1 VINRDISPASRS
13 FRRPAANAA
22 VIHRARQTKP
32 AAATQRRP
40 DRDHARSR
48 GYVHVDPNVRFEPG
62 WRPARRRSTF
72 DLSVLLLSGGLL
84 GAATGCFWLLYN
96 VFGTSDIAAPQA
108 AVQVAATDGFAAT
121 PLRESYPA
129 VAEVVRSH
137 KADMLARYGHPV
149 IVSSNETEA
158 VRAIEQ
164 MVRTSA
170 SPSRPAPTYVTAS
183 LPAENR
189 VQIPSYYAAVR
200 EAATTR
206 PQPERLKET
215 KAMTRV
221 AALEGVPS
229 IATAPITP
237 VLPRLPL
244 DGQPKTDLV
253 SFQSAPFPHEGRSY
267 TDNHVLLTVPPGFDP
282 NRPAVMI
289 VFFHGHGA
297 TLARDV
303 RDRQKLP
310 DQITASGVNAVL
322 VAPQF
327 AFDARDSNPGKFS
340 DPGGFKRFLDEAAL
354 QLAKLHGDPRTIR
367 TFSNMPVVIVSY
379 SGGFGPTLA
388 VLDHG
393 GVPKSRVRGI
403 VLLDSL
409 YSGIDRFA
417 NWITDNRSGF
427 FVSSFTP
434 HLRAHNMELQSVLR
448 ARSVPFGSE
457 LKPDHMA
464 GSVTFLPA
472 GPISHRDFLT
482 HAWADN
488 PVKDVLVRL
497 DEYDPRT
504 QTARNG
510 SGGPVAAVSGPARN

>member
-1 VINRDISPASRS
+1 VT
-13 FRRPAANAA
+13 
-22 VIHRARQTKP
+22 HRVRHTKP

-40 DRDHARSR
+40 DRDHARAR
-48 GYVHVDPNVRFEPG
+48 GYVHVDPHVRFEPG
-62 WRPARRRSTF
+62 WRPARRRSTL
-72 DLSVLLLSGGLL
+72 DLGVLLLSSGLL
-84 GAATGCFWLLYN
+84 GAAAGCFWLLYS
-96 VFGTSDIAAPQA
+96 VFGTSDIPAPQA
-108 AVQVAATDGFAAT
+108 TVQTPATDGYAAAT
-121 PLRESYPA
+121 LRDSYPA
-129 VAEVVRSH
+129 VAEVVRTH
-137 KADMLARYGHPV
+137 KADALARYGHQV
-149 IVSSNETEA
+149 VVSSNETEA
-158 VRAIEQ
+158 VKAIQQ

-170 SPSRPAPTYVTAS
+170 PSARPAPTYVTAS

-200 EAATTR
+200 EAATNR
-206 PQPERLKET
+206 QPERPRET
-215 KAMTRV
+215 RAMTRV

-229 IATAPITP
+229 VPTAPISP

-244 DGQPKTDLV
+244 DSQPKTDLV
-253 SFQSAPFPHEGRSY
+253 SFQTAPFPHEGRSY
-267 TDNHVLLTVPPGFDP
+267 TDNHVLLTVPPGFDA
-282 NRPAVMI
+282 NKPAVMI

-310 DQITASGVNAVL
+310 DQIAASGVNAVL

-340 DPGGFKRFLDEAAL
+340 DPGGFKRFLDESAL

-367 TFSNMPVVIVSY
+367 TFANMPVVIVSY

-388 VLDHG
+388 VLDRG
-393 GVPKSRVRGI
+393 GVPKSRLRGI

-409 YSGIDRFA
+409 YSGVDRFA
-417 NWITDNRSGF
+417 SWITDNRSGF

-434 HLRAHNMELQSVLR
+434 HLRGRNNELQSALR

-482 HAWADN
+482 RAWADN

-497 DEYDPRT
+497 DEYDTRT

-510 SGGPVAAVSGPARN
+510 SGGPVASVPGPTRN

>member
-1 VINRDISPASRS
+1 V
-13 FRRPAANAA
+13 
-22 VIHRARQTKP
+22 QTP
-32 AAATQRRP
+32 
-40 DRDHARSR
+40 
-48 GYVHVDPNVRFEPG
+48 
-62 WRPARRRSTF
+62 
-72 DLSVLLLSGGLL
+72 
-84 GAATGCFWLLYN
+84 
-96 VFGTSDIAAPQA
+96 
-108 AVQVAATDGFAAT
+108 ATDGYAAA
-121 PLRESYPA
+121 PSRESSPTA
-129 VAEVVRSH
+129 AEVVRTH

-149 IVSSNETEA
+149 ILSSNETEA
-158 VRAIEQ
+158 VKAIDRL
-164 MVRTSA
+164 VRVSA
-170 SPSRPAPTYVTAS
+170 PPTRPTQAYVTAS

-189 VQIPSYYAAVR
+189 VQIPSHYAVVR
-200 EAATTR
+200 EAATNR
-206 PQPERLKET
+206 RPERVKET
-215 KAMTRV
+215 KALTRV
-221 AALEGVPS
+221 AALEGAPTVP
-229 IATAPITP
+229 TTPIKP
-237 VLPRLPL
+237 VVPRLPL

-253 SFQSAPFPHEGRSY
+253 SFQTAPFPHEGRSY
-267 TDNHVLLTVPPGFDP
+267 SDSRVLLTLPPGFDA

-289 VFFHGHGA
+289 VYFHGHGA

-310 DQITASGVNAVL
+310 DQIAASGVNAVL

-354 QLAKLHGDPRTIR
+354 QLAKVHGDPRTIR
-367 TFSNMPVVIVSY
+367 TFANMPVVIVSY

-388 VLDHG
+388 VLDRG
-393 GVPKSRVRGI
+393 GVPKSRIRGI

-417 NWITDNRSGF
+417 NWITENRSGF

-434 HLRAHNMELQSVLR
+434 HLRAHNNELQSVLR

-472 GPISHRDFLT
+472 GPISHRDFVT

-488 PVKDVLVRL
+488 PIKDVLVRL
-497 DEYDPRT
+497 DEYERT
-504 QTARNG
+504 HTARNG
-510 SGGPVAAVSGPARN
+510 SGGPVASVPGPTRN

>member
-22 VIHRARQTKP
+22 VSHRVRHTTP

-40 DRDHARSR
+40 DRDHGRTR
-48 GYVHVDPNVRFEPG
+48 GYVQIDPPVRFEPG
-62 WRPARRRSTF
+62 WRPARRRSTL
-72 DLSVLLLSGGLL
+72 DLGVLLLSGGLL
-84 GAATGCFWLLYN
+84 GAAAGCFWLLYS
-96 VFGTSDIAAPQA
+96 VFGASDISAPQA
-108 AVQVAATDGFAAT
+108 AVAAPATDGYAT
-121 PLRESYPA
+121 APLRESYPV
-129 VAEVVRSH
+129 VAEVNRSH
-137 KADMLARYGHPV
+137 KTDMLARYGHPV
-149 IVSSNETEA
+149 IVSSNEAEA
-158 VRAIEQ
+158 VQAIQQ

-170 SPSRPAPTYVTAS
+170 PATRPTYVTAS

-206 PQPERLKET
+206 PQPERVKET
-215 KAMTRV
+215 KPLTRV
-221 AALEGVPS
+221 AALESVPVAP
-229 IATAPITP
+229 ATPIQP
-237 VLPRLPL
+237 VVPRIPE
-244 DGQPKTDLV
+244 GQTKTDLV

-267 TDNHVLLTVPPGFDP
+267 TDNHVLLTVPPGFDA
-282 NRPAVMI
+282 NKPAVMI

-310 DQITASGVNAVL
+310 DQIAASGVNAVL

-367 TFSNMPVVIVSY
+367 TFANMPVVIVSY

-388 VLDHG
+388 VLDRG
-393 GVPKSRVRGI
+393 GIPKSRIRGI
-403 VLLDSL
+403 VLMDSL

-417 NWITDNRSGF
+417 NWITENRSGF
-427 FVSSFTP
+427 FVSSYTP

-448 ARSVPFGSE
+448 GRSVPFGSE

-472 GPISHRDFLT
+472 GPISHRDFVT

-488 PVKDVLVRL
+488 PVRDVLVRL

-504 QTARNG
+504 QTAKNG
-510 SGGPVAAVSGPARN
+510 SGGPVAAVQGPARN

>member
-1 VINRDISPASRS
+1 
-13 FRRPAANAA
+13 
-22 VIHRARQTKP
+22 
-32 AAATQRRP
+32 
-40 DRDHARSR
+40 
-48 GYVHVDPNVRFEPG
+48 
-62 WRPARRRSTF
+62 
-72 DLSVLLLSGGLL
+72 
-84 GAATGCFWLLYN
+84 
-96 VFGTSDIAAPQA
+96 
-108 AVQVAATDGFAAT
+108 
-121 PLRESYPA
+121 
-129 VAEVVRSH
+129 
-137 KADMLARYGHPV
+137 MLARYGHPV
-149 IVSSNETEA
+149 VVSSNEAEA
-158 VRAIEQ
+158 VKAIEH

-170 SPSRPAPTYVTAS
+170 PAARPAPTYVTAS

-200 EAATTR
+200 EAATNR
-206 PQPERLKET
+206 QPERAKET
-215 KAMTRV
+215 KALTRV
-221 AALEGVPS
+221 AALGGVPS
-229 IATAPITP
+229 VPTAPITP

-253 SFQSAPFPHEGRSY
+253 SFQTAPFPHEGRSY
-267 TDNHVLLTVPPGFDP
+267 TDNHVLLTVPPGFDA
-282 NRPAVMI
+282 NKPAVMI

-388 VLDHG
+388 VLDRG
-393 GVPKSRVRGI
+393 GVPKSRLRGI
-403 VLLDSL
+403 VLLNSL

-427 FVSSFTP
+427 FVSSYTP
-434 HLRAHNMELQSVLR
+434 HLRAHNQELQSVLR

-482 HAWADN
+482 HGWADN

-497 DEYDPRT
+497 DEYDTRT

-510 SGGPVAAVSGPARN
+510 SGGPVAAVPGPARN

>member
-13 FRRPAANAA
+13 FRRPPANAA
-22 VIHRARQTKP
+22 VTHRVRHTKP

-48 GYVHVDPNVRFEPG
+48 GYVHVDPHVRFEPG
-62 WRPARRRSTF
+62 WRPARRRSTL
-72 DLSVLLLSGGLL
+72 DLGVLLLSGGLI
-84 GAATGCFWLLYN
+84 GAAAGCFWLLYS
-96 VFGTSDIAAPQA
+96 VFGTSDMEAPQA
-108 AVQVAATDGFAAT
+108 TVQASATDGYAAAS
-121 PLRESYPA
+121 LRDSYPA
-129 VAEVVRSH
+129 VAEVVRTH
-137 KADMLARYGHPV
+137 KADALARYGHQV

-158 VRAIEQ
+158 VKAIEH

-170 SPSRPAPTYVTAS
+170 PATRPAPTYVTAS

-200 EAATTR
+200 EAATNR
-206 PQPERLKET
+206 QPERPRET

-229 IATAPITP
+229 VPKTPITP
-237 VLPRLPL
+237 VVPRLPL

-253 SFQSAPFPHEGRSY
+253 SFQTAPFPHEGRSY
-267 TDNHVLLTVPPGFDP
+267 TDNHVLLTVPPGFDA
-282 NRPAVMI
+282 NKPAVMI

-297 TLARDV
+297 TLSRDV

-310 DQITASGVNAVL
+310 DQIAASGVNAVL

-340 DPGGFKRFLDEAAL
+340 DPGGFKRFLDESAL

-367 TFSNMPVVIVSY
+367 TFANMPVVIVSY

-388 VLDHG
+388 VLD
-393 GVPKSRVRGI
+393 
-403 VLLDSL
+403 
-409 YSGIDRFA
+409 RFA
-417 NWITDNRSGF
+417 NWITENRSGF
-427 FVSSFTP
+427 FVSSYTP
-434 HLRAHNMELQSVLR
+434 HLRAHNQELQSVLR

-497 DEYDPRT
+497 DEYDTRT

-510 SGGPVAAVSGPARN
+510 SGGPVASVPGPTRN

>member
-1 VINRDISPASRS
+1 M
-13 FRRPAANAA
+13 
-22 VIHRARQTKP
+22 
-32 AAATQRRP
+32 
-40 DRDHARSR
+40 
-48 GYVHVDPNVRFEPG
+48 RFEPG
-62 WRPARRRSTF
+62 WRPARRRSTL
-72 DLSVLLLSGGLL
+72 DLSVLILSGSLL
-84 GAATGCFWLLYN
+84 GAAAGCFWLLYN
-96 VFGTSDIAAPQA
+96 VFGTSEMAAPPTA
-108 AVQVAATDGFAAT
+108 AEASATDGYAAAS
-121 PLRESYPA
+121 LRESYSA
-129 VAEVVRSH
+129 VAEVVRTNKS
-137 KADMLARYGHPV
+137 DMLARYGHPV
-149 IVSSNETEA
+149 VVSSNETEA
-158 VRAIEQ
+158 VRAIQQ
-164 MVRTSA
+164 MVRTTA
-170 SPSRPAPTYVTAS
+170 PPGRPAPTYVTAS

-200 EAATTR
+200 EAASTR
-206 PQPERLKET
+206 PQPERGKDT
-215 KAMTRV
+215 KPLTRV
-221 AALEGVPS
+221 AALEGMPAVP
-229 IATAPITP
+229 TAPIAP
-237 VLPRLPL
+237 VVPRIPE
-244 DGQPKTDLV
+244 GQTKTDLV

-267 TDNHVLLTVPPGFDP
+267 TDNHVLLTVPPGFDA

-310 DQITASGVNAVL
+310 DQIAASGMNAVL

-367 TFSNMPVVIVSY
+367 TFANMPVVIVSY

-393 GVPKSRVRGI
+393 GVPKSRIRGI

-417 NWITDNRSGF
+417 NWITENRSGF
-427 FVSSFTP
+427 FVSSYTP
-434 HLRAHNMELQSVLR
+434 HLRAHNGELQSILR

-464 GSVTFLPA
+464 GNVTFLSA
-472 GPISHRDFLT
+472 GPISHRDFVT

-488 PVKDVLVRL
+488 PVRDVLARL

-504 QTARNG
+504 QTAKNG
-510 SGGPVAAVSGPARN
+510 PGGPVAAVAGPARN

>member
-1 VINRDISPASRS
+1 
-13 FRRPAANAA
+13 
-22 VIHRARQTKP
+22 
-32 AAATQRRP
+32 
-40 DRDHARSR
+40 
-48 GYVHVDPNVRFEPG
+48 
-62 WRPARRRSTF
+62 
-72 DLSVLLLSGGLL
+72 
-84 GAATGCFWLLYN
+84 
-96 VFGTSDIAAPQA
+96 VFGTSDIAGPQA
-108 AVQVAATDGFAAT
+108 ALEAPVTDGSVAGS
-121 PLRESYPA
+121 LRESYPA

-137 KADMLARYGHPV
+137 KADALARYGHPV
-149 IVSSNETEA
+149 VVSSNETEA
-158 VRAIEQ
+158 VQAIAQ

-170 SPSRPAPTYVTAS
+170 PAPRAAPTYVTAS

-206 PQPERLKET
+206 QPERPRDT

-229 IATAPITP
+229 AATTPIAPM
-237 VLPRLPL
+237 VPRIPF
-244 DGQPKTDLV
+244 DARSKTDLV
-253 SFQSAPFPHEGRSY
+253 SFQTAPFPHEGRSY
-267 TDNHVLLTVPPGFDP
+267 SDNHVLLTVPPGFDA
-282 NRPAVMI
+282 NRPSVMI

-310 DQITASGVNAVL
+310 DQIAASGVNAVL

-388 VLDHG
+388 VLDRG
-393 GVPKSRVRGI
+393 GVPKSRLRGI

-409 YSGIDRFA
+409 YSGVDRFA
-417 NWITDNRSGF
+417 NWIADNRSGF
-427 FVSSFTP
+427 FVSSYTP

-510 SGGPVAAVSGPARN
+510 SGGPVAAVSGPMRN

>member
-1 VINRDISPASRS
+1 VINRDISPASRA
-13 FRRPAANAA
+13 FRRPPANAA
-22 VIHRARQTKP
+22 VTHRVRHKP

-48 GYVHVDPNVRFEPG
+48 GYVHVDPHVRFEPG
-62 WRPARRRSTF
+62 WRPARRRTTL
-72 DLSVLLLSGGLL
+72 DLGVLLLSGGLI
-84 GAATGCFWLLYN
+84 GAAAGCFWLLYS
-96 VFGTSDIAAPQA
+96 VFGTSDIAGPQA
-108 AVQVAATDGFAAT
+108 VVQTPATDGYAAA
-121 PLRESYPA
+121 PSRESSPA
-129 VAEVVRSH
+129 VAEVVRTH

-149 IVSSNETEA
+149 ILSSNEAEA
-158 VRAIEQ
+158 VKAVDRL
-164 MVRTSA
+164 VRTNA
-170 SPSRPAPTYVTAS
+170 PPTRPSQAYVTAS

-200 EAATTR
+200 EAATNR
-206 PQPERLKET
+206 RPERVKET
-215 KAMTRV
+215 KALTRV
-221 AALEGVPS
+221 AALEGAPSVP
-229 IATAPITP
+229 TTPITP
-237 VLPRLPL
+237 VVPRLPL

-253 SFQSAPFPHEGRSY
+253 SFQTAPFPHEGRSY
-267 TDNHVLLTVPPGFDP
+267 SDSRVLLTLPPGFDA

-289 VFFHGHGA
+289 VYFHGHGA

-310 DQITASGVNAVL
+310 NQIAASGVNAVL

-354 QLAKLHGDPRTIR
+354 QLAKVHGDPRTIR
-367 TFSNMPVVIVSY
+367 TFANMPVVIVSY

-388 VLDHG
+388 VLDRG
-393 GVPKSRVRGI
+393 GVPKSRIRGI

-417 NWITDNRSGF
+417 NWITENRSSF

-434 HLRAHNMELQSVLR
+434 HLRAHNNELQSVLR

-464 GSVTFLPA
+464 GSVTFLRA
-472 GPISHRDFLT
+472 GPISHRDFVT

-510 SGGPVAAVSGPARN
+510 SGGPVASVPGPTRN

>member
-22 VIHRARQTKP
+22 ANPRVRHTKP

-40 DRDHARSR
+40 DRDSARSR
-48 GYVHVDPNVRFEPG
+48 GYVHVDPHVRFEPG
-62 WRPARRRSTF
+62 WRPARRRSTL
-72 DLSVLLLSGGLL
+72 DLGVLLLSGGLL
-84 GAATGCFWLLYN
+84 GAATGCFWLLYT

-108 AVQVAATDGFAAT
+108 AMQAPVTDGYAAA

-129 VAEVVRSH
+129 VAEVVRTH

-149 IVSSNETEA
+149 IISSNEAEA
-158 VRAIEQ
+158 VKAIDHL
-164 MVRTSA
+164 VRTSA
-170 SPSRPAPTYVTAS
+170 PPTRPSQAYVTAS

-200 EAATTR
+200 EAATNR
-206 PQPERLKET
+206 QPERPKET
-215 KAMTRV
+215 KALTRV

-229 IATAPITP
+229 VTTPPITP
-237 VLPRLPL
+237 VVPRIPA
-244 DGQPKTDLV
+244 GQTKTDLV

-267 TDNHVLLTVPPGFDP
+267 TDNHVLLTVPPGFDA

-310 DQITASGVNAVL
+310 DQIAASGVNAVL

-340 DPGGFKRFLDEAAL
+340 DAGGFKRFLDEAAL

-367 TFSNMPVVIVSY
+367 TFANMPVVIVSY

-393 GVPKSRVRGI
+393 GVPKSRLRGI

-417 NWITDNRSGF
+417 SWITENRSGF

-434 HLRAHNMELQSVLR
+434 HLRAHNQELQSVLR

-472 GPISHRDFLT
+472 GPISHRDFVT

-488 PVKDVLVRL
+488 PVRDVLARL

-504 QTARNG
+504 QTAKNG
-510 SGGPVAAVSGPARN
+510 SGGPVAAVPGPARN

>member
-1 VINRDISPASRS
+1 MAPGAAPELIRS
-13 FRRPAANAA
+13 QRAPLVRRPA
-22 VIHRARQTKP
+22 
-32 AAATQRRP
+32 
-40 DRDHARSR
+40 S
-48 GYVHVDPNVRFEPG
+48 EPP
-62 WRPARRRSTF
+62 PAR
-72 DLSVLLLSGGLL
+72 
-84 GAATGCFWLLYN
+84 FWLLYN
-96 VFGTSDIAAPQA
+96 VFGTSDIDAPQA
-108 AVQVAATDGFAAT
+108 AIAAPATDGLAAT

-129 VAEVVRSH
+129 VAEVVRTH
-137 KADMLARYGHPV
+137 KADMLARYGHQV
-149 IVSSNETEA
+149 VVSSNEAEA
-158 VRAIEQ
+158 VKAIEH
-164 MVRTSA
+164 MVRASA
-170 SPSRPAPTYVTAS
+170 PPTRPAYVTAS

-189 VQIPSYYAAVR
+189 IQIPSYYAAVR

-206 PQPERLKET
+206 QPERQKET
-215 KAMTRV
+215 KPLTRV
-221 AALEGVPS
+221 AALGAVPS
-229 IATAPITP
+229 APTAPIQP
-237 VLPRLPL
+237 VLPRIPE
-244 DGQPKTDLV
+244 GQTKTDLV
-253 SFQSAPFPHEGRSY
+253 SFQTAPFPHEGRSY
-267 TDNHVLLTVPPGFDP
+267 TDSRVLLTVPPGFDA

-289 VFFHGHGA
+289 VYFHGHGA

-310 DQITASGVNAVL
+310 DQIAASGVNAVL

-367 TFSNMPVVIVSY
+367 SFANMPVVIVSY

-388 VLDHG
+388 VLDRG
-393 GVPKSRVRGI
+393 GVPKSRIRGI
-403 VLLDSL
+403 VLMDSL

-417 NWITDNRSGF
+417 NWITENRSGF

-434 HLRAHNMELQSVLR
+434 HLRARNNELQSVLR
-448 ARSVPFGSE
+448 TRSVPYGSE

-472 GPISHRDFLT
+472 GPISHRDFVT

-488 PVKDVLVRL
+488 PVRDVLVRL

-510 SGGPVAAVSGPARN
+510 AGGPVAAVARRERRTS

>member
-13 FRRPAANAA
+13 FARPAANAA
-22 VIHRARQTKP
+22 VTHRARQTKP

-48 GYVHVDPNVRFEPG
+48 GYAHVDPHVRFEPG
-62 WRPARRRSTF
+62 WRPARRRSTL

-84 GAATGCFWLLYN
+84 GAAAGCFWLLYS
-96 VFGTSDIAAPQA
+96 VFGTSDIAAPQTT
-108 AVQVAATDGFAAT
+108 VQAPATDGYAAA
-121 PLRESYPA
+121 PLREGYAA
-129 VAEVVRSH
+129 VTEVVRTH

-149 IVSSNETEA
+149 IISSSETEA
-158 VRAIEQ
+158 VRAIQQ

-170 SPSRPAPTYVTAS
+170 PATRPTYVTAS

-206 PQPERLKET
+206 PQPERVKESKT
-215 KAMTRV
+215 LTRV

-229 IATAPITP
+229 VPTTPITP
-237 VLPRLPL
+237 VVPRIPL
-244 DGQPKTDLV
+244 DGQAKTDLV

-267 TDNHVLLTVPPGFDP
+267 TDNHVLLTVPPGFDA

-310 DQITASGVNAVL
+310 DQIAAAAVNAVL

-367 TFSNMPVVIVSY
+367 TFANMPVVIVSY

-393 GVPKSRVRGI
+393 GLPKSRLRGI
-403 VLLDSL
+403 VLMDSL

-417 NWITDNRSGF
+417 SWITENRSGF

-434 HLRAHNMELQSVLR
+434 HLRAHNMELQSALR

-472 GPISHRDFLT
+472 GPISHRDFVT

-497 DEYDPRT
+497 DEYDPRS
-504 QTARNG
+504 QTAKNG
-510 SGGPVAAVSGPARN
+510 SSGPVAAVQGPTRN

>member
-1 VINRDISPASRS
+1 VINRDISPASRA
-13 FRRPAANAA
+13 FRRPPANAA
-22 VIHRARQTKP
+22 VTHRVRHKP

-48 GYVHVDPNVRFEPG
+48 GYVHVDPHVRFEPG
-62 WRPARRRSTF
+62 WRPARRRSSF
-72 DLSVLLLSGGLL
+72 DLGVLLLSGGLI
-84 GAATGCFWLLYN
+84 GAAAGCFWLLYN
-96 VFGTSDIAAPQA
+96 VFGTSDMDAPQA
-108 AVQVAATDGFAAT
+108 AVQTSVTDGYAAASL
-121 PLRESYPA
+121 PDSSP
-129 VAEVVRSH
+129 AEVVRSH

-149 IVSSNETEA
+149 VVSSNEAEA
-158 VRAIEQ
+158 VKAIEH

-170 SPSRPAPTYVTAS
+170 PAARPAPTYVTAS

-200 EAATTR
+200 EAATNR
-206 PQPERLKET
+206 QPERAKET
-215 KAMTRV
+215 KALTRV
-221 AALEGVPS
+221 AALGGMPSVP
-229 IATAPITP
+229 TAPITP

-253 SFQSAPFPHEGRSY
+253 SFQTAPFPHEGRSY
-267 TDNHVLLTVPPGFDP
+267 TDNHVLLTVPPGFDA
-282 NRPAVMI
+282 NKPAVMI

-367 TFSNMPVVIVSY
+367 TFTNMPVVIVSY

-388 VLDHG
+388 VLDRG
-393 GVPKSRVRGI
+393 GVPKSRLRGI

-417 NWITDNRSGF
+417 GWITDNRSGF
-427 FVSSFTP
+427 FVSSYTP
-434 HLRAHNMELQSVLR
+434 HLRAHNQELQSVLR
-448 ARSVPFGSE
+448 TRSVPFGSE

-510 SGGPVAAVSGPARN
+510 SGGPVAAVSGPTRN

>member
-1 VINRDISPASRS
+1 VINRDISPASRA
-13 FRRPAANAA
+13 FRRPAPGAA
-22 VIHRARQTKP
+22 PNLRVRHTKP

-48 GYVHVDPNVRFEPG
+48 GYVQVDPHVRFEPG
-62 WRPARRRSTF
+62 WRPARRRNTL
-72 DLSVLLLSGGLL
+72 DLGVLLLSGGLL
-84 GAATGCFWLLYN
+84 GAAAGCFWLLYT
-96 VFGTSDIAAPQA
+96 VFGTSDMAAPQA
-108 AVQVAATDGFAAT
+108 AMQAAATDGYAAAAA
-121 PLRESYPA
+121 RDNNRV
-129 VAEVVRSH
+129 VAEVVRTH

-149 IVSSNETEA
+149 IVSSNEAEA
-158 VRAIEQ
+158 VKAIER

-170 SPSRPAPTYVTAS
+170 PAARPAPTYVTAS

-200 EAATTR
+200 EAATNR
-206 PQPERLKET
+206 QPERPRDT

-221 AALEGVPS
+221 AALEGVP
-229 IATAPITP
+229 AVQTTPITP

-253 SFQSAPFPHEGRSY
+253 SFQTAPFPHEGRSY

-289 VFFHGHGA
+289 VYFHGHGA

-310 DQITASGVNAVL
+310 DQIAASGVNAVL
-322 VAPQF
+322 IAPQF

-367 TFSNMPVVIVSY
+367 TFANMPVVIVSY

-388 VLDHG
+388 VLDRG
-393 GVPKSRVRGI
+393 GVPKSRIRGI

-434 HLRAHNMELQSVLR
+434 HLRAHNNELQSALR

-510 SGGPVAAVSGPARN
+510 SGGPVAAVPGPARN

>member
-1 VINRDISPASRS
+1 VRHA
-13 FRRPAANAA
+13 
-22 VIHRARQTKP
+22 KP

-48 GYVHVDPNVRFEPG
+48 GYVHIDPNVRFEPG
-62 WRPARRRSTF
+62 WRPARRRSTL
-72 DLSVLLLSGGLL
+72 DLGVLLLSGGLL
-84 GAATGCFWLLYN
+84 GAATGCFWLLYT
-96 VFGTSDIAAPQA
+96 VFGTSDIAGPQA
-108 AVQVAATDGFAAT
+108 AIEAPATDGYAAGQ
-121 PLRESYPA
+121 LRESYSA
-129 VAEVVRSH
+129 VAEVVRTH
-137 KADMLARYGHPV
+137 KADALARYGHPV
-149 IVSSNETEA
+149 VVSSNETEA
-158 VRAIEQ
+158 VRAIAQ

-170 SPSRPAPTYVTAS
+170 PAARPAPTYVTAS

-200 EAATTR
+200 EAATNR
-206 PQPERLKET
+206 QPERPRDT

-229 IATAPITP
+229 APTTPIAPM
-237 VLPRLPL
+237 VPRIPL
-244 DGQPKTDLV
+244 DGQSKTDLV
-253 SFQSAPFPHEGRSY
+253 SFQTAPFPHEGRSY
-267 TDNHVLLTVPPGFDP
+267 SDNHVLLTVPPGFDA

-289 VFFHGHGA
+289 VYFHGHGA

-310 DQITASGVNAVL
+310 DQIAASGVNAVL

-354 QLAKLHGDPRTIR
+354 QLAKLHGDPRTMR
-367 TFSNMPVVIVSY
+367 TFANMPVVIVSY

-388 VLDHG
+388 VLDRG
-393 GVPKSRVRGI
+393 GVPKSRLRGI
-403 VLLDSL
+403 VLMDSL
-409 YSGIDRFA
+409 YSGVDRFA

-427 FVSSFTP
+427 FVSSYTP
-434 HLRAHNMELQSVLR
+434 HLRAHNMELQSALR